1 MDEPFDTTT
10 QRKVSIESGSAAETR
25 LPDRW
30 LPLAR
35 LAWGIVAVLTL
46 TIFIAS
52 LPVYLAQLQITCV
65 GVSCASG
72 QLTPPAARGLLNLG
86 LSMSSYTLLI
96 AIFIVASALVW
107 FGVAMIIIW
116 RKSDDRMGLLVAL
129 MLILQG
135 TNGLTGNMGGGQSI
149 WRYPSEAVNY
159 FAFVLPFLV
168 FCLFPNGKFVP
179 RWMKWLDRVEP
190 HQFLSCSCLLLVPGV
205 LRITVLRLSGQ
216 RGDGAN
222 LPLPARLQCA
232 PAPTNQVGYLRGSN
246 GFFAGSGAV
255 LVLPGL
261 SLVQ

>member
-1 MDEPFDTTT
+1 MHEPLDTAT
-10 QRKVSIESGSAAETR
+10 QTRVSVDSGSAAETR

-52 LPVYLAQLQITCV
+52 LPVYLARLQITCV
-65 GVSCASG
+65 GVSCTSG

-135 TNGLTGNMGGGQSI
+135 ANVLTGNVDGGQSI
-149 WRYPSEAVNY
+149 WQYPSEVVNY
-159 FAFVLPFLV
+159 LAFVLLFLV

-179 RWMKWLDRVEP
+179 RWMKWLAIGWIG
-190 HQFLSCSCLLLVPGV
+190 FSLFNIVPGV
-205 LRITVLRLSGQ
+205 ASFWLVASFWFQLSFG
-216 RGDGAN
+216 
-222 LPLPARLQCA
+222 LLF
-232 PAPTNQVGYLRGSN
+232 Y
-246 GFFAGSGAV
+246 GFLGSGVMAQIYRYRHV
-255 LVLPGL
+255 SNALQRQQTKWIIFGVATVFLLEAGL
-261 SLVQ
+261 